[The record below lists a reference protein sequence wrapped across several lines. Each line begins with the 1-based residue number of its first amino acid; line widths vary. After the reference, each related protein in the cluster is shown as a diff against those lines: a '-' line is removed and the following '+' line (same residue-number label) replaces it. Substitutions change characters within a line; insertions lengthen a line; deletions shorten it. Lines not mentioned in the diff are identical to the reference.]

1 MGRPPKFDD
10 DDVLDRAVAT
20 FWRSGWTAT
29 SIRDLEKELELKAPS
44 IYRRFGSRTGLGVA
58 VLDHYVERVIR
69 SRVAKYL
76 SGDGDPLVNIEDF
89 LVTSVTP
96 GDDGRLLG
104 CLVTTVGL
112 EGAGVEPELRRPLAE
127 GRAEIERGLRGE
139 VRRAIGTGRLGGDA
153 DEDAVVAM
161 LTLVMQG
168 LMALARAG
176 APADE
181 LVAQVRATLSLVSS
195 SG

>member
-76 SGDGDPLVNIEDF
+76 SGDGDPLANIEDF

-104 CLVTTVGL
+104 CLVTTDGL
-112 EGAGVEPELRRPLAE
+112 EGAGVEHALRRPLDE
-127 GRAEIERGLRGE
+127 GRAENERGRRRRHAHAGAAGPHGPRPRRGAR
-139 VRRAIGTGRLGGDA
+139 RRAR
-153 DEDAVVAM
+153 
-161 LTLVMQG
+161 
-168 LMALARAG
+168 RAG
-176 APADE
+176 SGDVVVGQ
-181 LVAQVRATLSLVSS
+181 LVRLMSQST
-195 SG
+195 

>member
-76 SGDGDPLVNIEDF
+76 SGDGDPLANIEDF

-104 CLVTTVGL
+104 CLVTTDGL
-112 EGAGVEPELRRPLAE
+112 EGAGVEHALRRPLDE
-127 GRAEIERGLRGE
+127 GRAENERGLRWSARQVE
-139 VRRAIGTGRLGGDA
+139 APEHLTERVRGRERREPQRVVGRHRGGH
-153 DEDAVVAM
+153 
-161 LTLVMQG
+161 
-168 LMALARAG
+168 R
-176 APADE
+176 
-181 LVAQVRATLSLVSS
+181 
-195 SG
+195 